1 MVATA
6 EKNIITNAAQKEEN
20 LNVQIL
26 VDKQTKDLKVGFP
39 HHHNRRFLYHTEWM
53 IRRGDEI
60 LLRIS
65 QILIICFKY
74 ASHFSIRILYLFF
87 FAPLFVIGDIYQ
99 LNCCLMTFN
108 GFYLFLSDIHV

>member
-6 EKNIITNAAQKEEN
+6 EKNIIINAAQKEEN

-26 VDKQTKDLKVGFP
+26 IDKQTKDLKVGF
-39 HHHNRRFLYHTEWM
+39 HHHHRRFLYRTEWM

-74 ASHFSIRILYLFF
+74 ITFFHPYLVFVFLCSFICNRGHLSIKLLFNDF
-87 FAPLFVIGDIYQ
+87 
-99 LNCCLMTFN
+99 
-108 GFYLFLSDIHV
+108 